1 MIESELFTV
10 KYLKCEHKRHKF
22 KTIIQ
27 QITFNKSNKVEY
39 YHFGNDK
46 DINELFDTSY
56 SIIEEI
62 EL

>member
-10 KYLKCEHKRHKF
+10 RYLKCQHKRLGY
-22 KTIIQ
+22 KTIVQ

-46 DINELFDTSY
+46 DISELFDNSY